1 MVIIFVLYGIS
12 KSCSLFVCLS
22 LSEEKEYSLWK
33 KRIKNS
39 GGAGYICLRGI
50 KEILGFVLDRYAY

>member
-1 MVIIFVLYGIS
+1 V
-12 KSCSLFVCLS
+12 
-22 LSEEKEYSLWK
+22 SEEKEYSLWK

-50 KEILGFVLDRYAY
+50 KEIWIGMLTDTILETLALPFHSFV